1 MKDTPVLTAAKVTQ
15 ARWENMKV
23 KNYTPTRKKKKQQQ
37 DCECLVKRR
46 LAMLGVPLLKV
57 KDT

>member
-23 KNYTPTRKKKKQQQ
+23 KNYTPTRKKKGQ

-46 LAMLGVPLLKV
+46 LAMLGVPLFKV
-57 KDT
+57 KET